1 MHSDFFLLSWYLKI
15 SKFTTP
21 YGVFNFCLQAERRK
35 EKYDMRIE
43 GIYKNNGKTTIYI
56 SQEPDSY
63 YVNSSEGRTFQG
75 RMAKAIYLGDYDV
88 TGLKVGNEID
98 IYYGEPMTTKS
109 GTYAP
114 IKKIEILK

>member
-1 MHSDFFLLSWYLKI
+1 
-15 SKFTTP
+15 
-21 YGVFNFCLQAERRK
+21 
-35 EKYDMRIE
+35 MRLE